1 MKHLVNW
8 IEIPVADITRAK
20 AFYGKILGVE
30 FHDMAMG
37 PISYAL
43 FPTDDRHNC
52 GALAQGSDYR
62 PGSSGPVIYLDGG
75 DDLDKVLSKVKPAGG
90 QVMLKKT
97 FLSDQAG
104 FIGMFTDS
112 EGNRIGVHNPK

>member
-8 IEIPVADITRAK
+8 IEIPAKDIARAK

-30 FHDMAMG
+30 FYDMSLG
-37 PISYAL
+37 PVQYAL
-43 FPTDDRHNC
+43 FPVDDRHNC
-52 GALAQGSDYR
+52 GALASGEYYQ
-62 PGSSGPVIYLDGG
+62 PGSAGPLIYLDGG
-75 DDLDKVLSKVKPAGG
+75 DDLDKVLSKVKSAGG
-90 QVMLKKT
+90 SVTLPKT

-104 FIGMFTDS
+104 FIGIFTDS